1 MKKDN
6 SSLPKRMTR
15 YAKVS
20 TAMAGVGARV
30 AGQKLLGIKPSDENR
45 QKQAERLR
53 AALGGLKGPLMKVA
67 QILSTIPDAVPKEYA
82 MELAQLQS
90 DAPSMGW
97 PFVRRRMASEL
108 GVDWESKFKSFE
120 HEAVAAA
127 SLGQVHRATA
137 HDGRALACKLQYP
150 DMESTVD
157 ADLKQLKLVMALFE
171 SFDRA
176 VSTSKVQQEIA
187 DRLRE
192 ELEYTREAKH
202 MRLYGLMHAN
212 SKQVHIPEHLAEL
225 STDRLLTMTWLTGE
239 RLVSFAENASLH
251 VRNTIAVNMFHA
263 WYTPFY
269 AYGVIHGD
277 PHLGNYSVRKDLG
290 INLLDYGCVRV
301 FTPELVQGV
310 ITLYEAL
317 RDGREDDA
325 VEAYKAWGFKNP
337 SKQLVEI
344 LNIWAKFIYAP
355 LLEDKTR
362 PIDETNTG
370 LYGRE
375 TANKVHNELRKVGG
389 VSVPR
394 EFVFMDRAAIG
405 LGSVFLRLNAE
416 INWYRMFQEMIAG
429 FDRDALAKRQAKALK
444 ECGL

>member
-1 MKKDN
+1 MKEK
-6 SSLPKRMTR
+6 SSLGKRVTR

-20 TAMAGVGARV
+20 TSMAGFASRA
-30 AGQKLLGIKPSDENR
+30 AGQQLLGVASDDVSR

-53 AALGGLKGPLMKVA
+53 AVLGNLKGPLMKVA

-82 MELAQLQS
+82 LELAQLQS

-97 PFVRRRMASEL
+97 PFVRRRMAAEL
-108 GVDWESKFKSFE
+108 GTDWEKKFKSFE
-120 HEAVAAA
+120 HEAIAAA
-127 SLGQVHRATA
+127 SLGQVHRAIA
-137 HDGRALACKLQYP
+137 HDGRELACKLQYP
-150 DMESTVD
+150 DMESAVE
-157 ADLKQLKLVMALFE
+157 ADLGQLKLVMKLFE
-171 SFDRA
+171 YYNRA
-176 VSTSKVQQEIA
+176 INTKKVQQEIA

-192 ELEYTREAKH
+192 ELDYIREAKH
-202 MRLYGLMHAN
+202 MRLYGLMHA
-212 SKQVHIPEHLAEL
+212 KDDKTVHIPEPVPEL
-225 STDRLLTMTWLTGE
+225 STGRLLTMTWLQGE
-239 RLVSFAENASLH
+239 RLAELAAVKSLKD
-251 VRNTIAVNMFHA
+251 RNTIAINMFHA

-269 AYGVIHGD
+269 SYGVIHGD
-277 PHLGNYSVRKDLG
+277 PHLGNYSVRKDLS

-301 FTPELVQGV
+301 FKPQLVQGV

-317 RDGREDDA
+317 RDGHEERA
-325 VEAYKAWGFKNP
+325 VDAYKAWGFANP
-337 SKQLVEI
+337 SKQLVKV

-375 TANKVHNELRKVGG
+375 TANRVHEELRKIGG
-389 VSVPR
+389 VTVPH

-416 INWYRMFQEMIAG
+416 INWYRLFQELIKD
-429 FDRDALAKRQAKALK
+429 FDVEILEKRQTKALK
-444 ECGL
+444 ACGL